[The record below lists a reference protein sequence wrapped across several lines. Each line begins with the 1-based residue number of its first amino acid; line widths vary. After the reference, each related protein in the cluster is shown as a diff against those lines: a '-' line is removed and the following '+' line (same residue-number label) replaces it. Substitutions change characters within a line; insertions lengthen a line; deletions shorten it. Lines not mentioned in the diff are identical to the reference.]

1 METDIR
7 SEIELKYKKG
17 RQLLFSRESE
27 SLQDLIRLIEKQKH
41 RTLVMWAYDCAKVP
55 LALFEA
61 KYPDELRPR
70 KAMELS
76 EAWARGTI
84 KMPEARRAIL
94 DAHKAAKEIEN
105 KEYKAL
111 VHAIGHAS
119 ATVHTETHALGLVF
133 YELTA
138 IVIRVGLEKCDSA
151 VKEKISYYYKRLLY
165 WQENIDALNVTWAKF
180 LLDDTRPN
188 KEKMLNEKRTNETD
202 DMKEELIAPCGM
214 NCAIC
219 VSYLAKK
226 NDLKKKGFQ
235 KSYCEGCLP
244 RGKNCTFLKKQCDL
258 LGKGLVRFCYE
269 CKDFPCARLKA
280 LDKRYRTKYHMSMI
294 ENLEFVKEHGMGKF
308 LEKEE
313 KKWRCPGCGEMIC
326 CHNGLCLNC
335 EIGKLQ
341 KNKKYRWGEK

>member
-1 METDIR
+1 MDIR

-27 SLQDLIRLIEKQKH
+27 SLQDLIRLIEMQKH
-41 RTLVMWAYDCAKVP
+41 RTLVMWAFDCAKVP

-61 KYPDELRPR
+61 KYPGELRPR
-70 KAMELS
+70 KAMELC

-84 KMPEARRAIL
+84 KMPEAKRAIL
-94 DAHKAAKEIEN
+94 DAHKVAKEIDD
-105 KEYKAL
+105 KVYIAL
-111 VHAIGHAS
+111 VHAIGHAC
-119 ATVHTETHALGLVF
+119 ATVHVETHALGLVF

-138 IVIRVGLEKCDSA
+138 IVHEVGLEKCDSA
-151 VKEKISYYYKRLLY
+151 VKEKISFYHERLLY
-165 WQENIDALNVTWAKF
+165 WQESIDALKVSWAKF

-188 KEKMLNEKRTNETD
+188 KEKLLNEKRRA
-202 DMKEELIAPCGM
+202 EELIAPCGM
-214 NCAIC
+214 NCGIC

-226 NDLKKKGFQ
+226 NDLKNKGFQ

-244 RGKNCTFLKKQCDL
+244 RGKNCSFMKKHCDL

-269 CKDFPCARLKA
+269 CKDFPCARLKS
-280 LDKRYRTKYHMSMI
+280 LDERYRTRYHMSMI
-294 ENLEFVKEHGMGKF
+294 ENLEYIKEHGMEKF

-313 KKWRCPGCGEMIC
+313 KKWRCPGCGGRIS

-335 EIGKLQ
+335 DLEKLK
-341 KNKKYRWGEK
+341 KNKKYRWGEE

>member
-1 METDIR
+1 MDIR
-7 SEIELKYKKG
+7 AEIELKYKKG
-17 RQLLFSRESE
+17 RQIFFSRESE
-27 SLQDLIRLIEKQKH
+27 SLQDLIRLIEMQKH
-41 RTLVMWAYDCAKVP
+41 RTLVMWAIDCAQEP
-55 LALFEA
+55 LSQFEE
-61 KYPDELRPR
+61 KYPEERRPR
-70 KAMELS
+70 KALELS

-94 DAHKAAKEIEN
+94 DAHKVAKEIDD
-105 KEYKAL
+105 KVYIAL
-111 VHAIGHAS
+111 VHAIGHAC

-138 IVIRVGLEKCDSA
+138 IVRRVGLEKCDSA
-151 VKEKISYYYKRLLY
+151 VKERISFYLERLLH
-165 WQENIDALNVTWAKF
+165 WQENIDALDVTWAKF

-188 KEKMLNEKRTNETD
+188 KEKLLNEKRRA
-202 DMKEELIAPCGM
+202 EELIAPCGM
-214 NCAIC
+214 NCGIC

-244 RGKNCTFLKKQCDL
+244 RGKNCSFMKKQCDL

-280 LDKRYRTKYHMSMI
+280 LDTRYRTKYHMSMI
-294 ENLEFVKEHGMGKF
+294 ENLEYIKEHGMEKF

-313 KKWRCPGCGEMIC
+313 KKWRCPGCGGKIS

-335 EIGKLQ
+335 DIDKLK
-341 KNKKYRWGEK
+341 KNKKYRWGEE